1 MSQSVVFKGKNMKR
15 IYIGNMNFSTTEES
29 IKNLFSKY
37 GDVDSVEIIKDKYTE
52 QSKGFGFVE
61 MSDDD
66 AEKAISSLNGKD
78 FEGRRIRVNFAQEMP
93 PRNDARKFLKK

>member
-1 MSQSVVFKGKNMKR
+1 
-15 IYIGNMNFSTTEES
+15 MNFSTTEES

-37 GDVDSVEIIKDKYTE
+37 GNVDSVEIIKDKYTE

-66 AEKAISSLNGKD
+66 AEKAISALNGKN

>member
-1 MSQSVVFKGKNMKR
+1 
-15 IYIGNMNFSTTEES
+15 MNFSTTEES

>member
-1 MSQSVVFKGKNMKR
+1 MKR
-15 IYIGNMNFSTTEES
+15 IYIGNMNFSTSEES

>member
-1 MSQSVVFKGKNMKR
+1 MKR

-29 IKNLFSKY
+29 IRELFSKY
-37 GDVDSVEIIKDKYTE
+37 GQVDSVEIIKDKYTE

-61 MSDDD
+61 MEDDI
-66 AEKAISSLNGKD
+66 AQKAISALNGKD

-93 PRNDARKFLKK
+93 PRNNARNFLKKRS

>member
-1 MSQSVVFKGKNMKR
+1 MKR
-15 IYIGNMNFSTTEES
+15 IYIGNMNFSTSEES

-37 GDVDSVEIIKDKYTE
+37 GNVDSVEIIKDKYTE

>member
-1 MSQSVVFKGKNMKR
+1 MKR

-61 MSDDD
+61 MSDND

-93 PRNDARKFLKK
+93 PRNYARKFLKK

>member
-1 MSQSVVFKGKNMKR
+1 
-15 IYIGNMNFSTTEES
+15 MNFSTTEES

-61 MSDDD
+61 MNDDD

>member
-1 MSQSVVFKGKNMKR
+1 
-15 IYIGNMNFSTTEES
+15 MNFSTTEES

-78 FEGRRIRVNFAQEMP
+78 FEERRIRVNFAQEMP

>member
-1 MSQSVVFKGKNMKR
+1 
-15 IYIGNMNFSTTEES
+15 MNFSTTEES

-37 GDVDSVEIIKDKYTE
+37 GDIDSVEIIKDKYTE

-66 AEKAISSLNGKD
+66 AEKAISALNGKD

>member
-1 MSQSVVFKGKNMKR
+1 
-15 IYIGNMNFSTTEES
+15 MNFSTTEES

-66 AEKAISSLNGKD
+66 AKKAISTLNGKD

>member
-1 MSQSVVFKGKNMKR
+1 
-15 IYIGNMNFSTTEES
+15 MNFSTTEES

-37 GDVDSVEIIKDKYTE
+37 GDIDSVEIIKDKYTE

>member
-1 MSQSVVFKGKNMKR
+1 
-15 IYIGNMNFSTTEES
+15 MNFSTTEES

-37 GDVDSVEIIKDKYTE
+37 GTVDSVEIIKDKYTE

-66 AEKAISSLNGKD
+66 AEKAISALNGKD

>member
-1 MSQSVVFKGKNMKR
+1 MKR

-66 AEKAISSLNGKD
+66 AEKAISLLNGKD

>member
-1 MSQSVVFKGKNMKR
+1 MKR

-61 MSDDD
+61 MSDND

>member
-1 MSQSVVFKGKNMKR
+1 
-15 IYIGNMNFSTTEES
+15 MNFSTTEES

-66 AEKAISSLNGKD
+66 AEKAISALNGKD

>member
-1 MSQSVVFKGKNMKR
+1 MKR

-52 QSKGFGFVE
+52 QSKGFGFIE

-66 AEKAISSLNGKD
+66 AEKAISALNGKD

>member
-1 MSQSVVFKGKNMKR
+1 MKR
-15 IYIGNMNFSTTEES
+15 IYIGNMNFSTTEEN

>member
-1 MSQSVVFKGKNMKR
+1 
-15 IYIGNMNFSTTEES
+15 MNFSTTEES

-61 MSDDD
+61 MSDND

>member
-1 MSQSVVFKGKNMKR
+1 
-15 IYIGNMNFSTTEES
+15 
-29 IKNLFSKY
+29 
-37 GDVDSVEIIKDKYTE
+37 
-52 QSKGFGFVE
+52 

>member
-1 MSQSVVFKGKNMKR
+1 MKR
-15 IYIGNMNFSTTEES
+15 IYIGNMNFSTSEES

-37 GDVDSVEIIKDKYTE
+37 GTVDSVEIIKDKYTE

-61 MSDDD
+61 MTDD
-66 AEKAISSLNGKD
+66 AEAQKAISALNGTD

-93 PRNDARKFLKK
+93 PRNNARNFLKKRS

>member
-1 MSQSVVFKGKNMKR
+1 
-15 IYIGNMNFSTTEES
+15 MNFSTTEES

-93 PRNDARKFLKK
+93 HRNDARKFLKK

>member
-1 MSQSVVFKGKNMKR
+1 MKR

-37 GDVDSVEIIKDKYTE
+37 GDIDSVEIIKDKYTE

-66 AEKAISSLNGKD
+66 AEKAISALNGKD

>member
-1 MSQSVVFKGKNMKR
+1 MKR

-93 PRNDARKFLKK
+93 PRNDAREVLKK

>member
-1 MSQSVVFKGKNMKR
+1 MKR
-15 IYIGNMNFSTTEES
+15 IYIGNMNFSTSEES

-93 PRNDARKFLKK
+93 PRYDARKFLKK

>member
-1 MSQSVVFKGKNMKR
+1 MKR

-29 IKNLFSKY
+29 IKKLFSKY

>member
-1 MSQSVVFKGKNMKR
+1 MKR
-15 IYIGNMNFSTTEES
+15 IYIGNMNFRTTEES